1 MRLQVGASHREAGSS
16 NYSSPVALCRTYY
29 LNSEFLDCYWGYLH
43 WVTRGARLF
52 ESSTFYLSCMAAVG
66 SPFRSRK
73 ALLTPSVVFGRRS
86 SASSHHE
93 SSPSGSTDLSDQS
106 KLSEDGKGPLGLNL
120 LCSVAEPLVDFIF
133 VHGLG
138 GGSRKTWAKSAS
150 TDDYWPRDWLRR
162 DRDFKNVRVYSF
174 GYKADWWEKDSIL
187 DIQDFARSL
196 LGEMQDN
203 PDIRRTEVRKDS
215 AAFLAI
221 C

>member
-1 MRLQVGASHREAGSS
+1 
-16 NYSSPVALCRTYY
+16 
-29 LNSEFLDCYWGYLH
+29 
-43 WVTRGARLF
+43 
-52 ESSTFYLSCMAAVG
+52 MAAVS

-73 ALLTPSVVFGRRS
+73 ALLTPSVVFRRRS
-86 SASSHHE
+86 SASSQRE
-93 SSPSGSTDLSDQS
+93 SSPGGSTDLSDQS
-106 KLSEDGKGPLGLNL
+106 ELSEDGKGPLGLNL

-138 GGSRKTWAKSAS
+138 GGSRKTWAKSTS
-150 TDDYWPRDWLRR
+150 TDDYWPRDWLPR